1 MWRAVLATTG
11 TPGLVEELGGVAVV
25 DVTRPAQLTGYLA
38 DGDDPVVVVTHPV
51 HAHAARVACTVVS
64 GDRPDLLVAR
74 RTATQAPLAALL
86 ALVTARRSARDAGHG
101 ATLWADLSDAT
112 WSAAVVSR
120 ASRLPHPN
128 PSLVQHARSLLPGS
142 RYVVRLHPDPEVLG
156 TGQLA
161 AALAPLA
168 GAPVRLTTTGTDP
181 EEPVLRTFV
190 AQVRPRSLER
200 LDLPGD
206 WSAVFGG
213 PVEQQ
218 LAVVPQ
224 DVLELTRPAGP
235 PCKSCGLSLVEPVC
249 GFCQSRT
256 GAELTSTGGHR

>member
-1 MWRAVLATTG
+1 MWRAILATTG
-11 TPGLVEELGGVAVV
+11 SPGLVHELGGVAVV

-38 DGDDPVVVVTHPV
+38 DSDAPAVVVAHPV

-101 ATLWADLSDAT
+101 GTMWADLSDAT

-120 ASRLPHPN
+120 ASRLPYPN
-128 PSLVQHARSLLPGS
+128 PSLLQPARSLLPGS
-142 RYVVRLHPDPEVLG
+142 RYLARLHPDPEVLG
-156 TGQLA
+156 SGQLA

-168 GAPVRLTTTGTDP
+168 GVGVRLTTTGTDP
-181 EEPVLRTFV
+181 DEPVLRTIV
-190 AQVRPRSLER
+190 EQLRPHSLER

-206 WSAVFGG
+206 WAAVFGG

-218 LAVVPQ
+218 LAAVPQ
-224 DVLELTRPAGP
+224 HALELTRPAGP
-235 PCKSCGLSLVEPVC
+235 PCRSCGLSLAEAVC
-249 GFCQSRT
+249 GFCQARS
-256 GAELTSTGGHR
+256 GAVLTSAGGHA